1 MLTGKNYTWLC
12 SKCQK
17 AIDNAYSLIIEGFVN
32 DQYADDDEG
41 PCMLAYDKGWLRG
54 CSECS

>member
-17 AIDNAYSLIIEGFVN
+17 AIDNAHALIVEGFAN
-32 DQYADDDEG
+32 DQYADDNEG
-41 PCMLAYDKGWLRG
+41 PCMLAYDNGWLRG
-54 CSECS
+54 CCD